1 MLDKPEKFSHR
12 NSKLTFAAWWAR
24 VENYFK
30 YYETTYVK
38 ETDKI
43 AFIGHRMSGNTE
55 EWYEARAAQ
64 LKQQNKEDD
73 WKSFTS
79 AIETQFSSRFEQHD
93 ALCKIDRIIYD
104 GDIELYIDKM
114 EIANARAELSGVIWR
129 EKLKGGLT
137 RPMKKLS
144 NVGRLPE
151 DDIEFV
157 EVLREVG
164 KNLEDE
170 VKEENRS
177 HRKSP
182 EPKNPKKTPGSKE
195 VKDHNSSHRVNKK
208 TGKKSDKG
216 DRSDKGSSAKKKQ
229 RYKMKDDATKGVNP
243 KLVEKQFKNKDCLTC
258 GKPNHRWFQCRGP
271 IVTTSSRSVA
281 GNKHRIPDS
290 AIKEKEGE
298 KRQHNA
304 KCAKVSARGV
314 GREESPEPCRY
325 MRHIPAW
332 EKKLFEKNSKKESD

>member
-1 MLDKPEKFSHR
+1 VLDKPEKFSGHDA
-12 NSKLTFAAWWAR
+12 KPTFAAWWAH
-24 VENYFK
+24 VGNYFK

-38 ETDKI
+38 EMDKI
-43 AFIGHRMSGNTE
+43 AFVGRRMSENTE
-55 EWYEARAAQ
+55 EWYKERAAQ

-73 WKSFTS
+73 WKSFAS
-79 AIETQFSSRFEQHD
+79 AIETRFSSRFKQRD
-93 ALCKIDRIIYD
+93 ALRKIDRIVYD

-114 EIANARAELSGVIWR
+114 EIANARAGLSGVIWR
-129 EKLKGGLT
+129 EKLKGELT
-137 RPMKKLS
+137 RPMKKKLS
-144 NVGRLPE
+144 NVGQLPE

-195 VKDHNSSHRVNKK
+195 VKDHNSSHQVNKK
-208 TGKKSDKG
+208 PGKKSNKG

-229 RYKMKDDATKGVNP
+229 HYKTKEDATKGVDP
-243 KLVEKQFKNKDCLTC
+243 KLVEKRFKNNNCLVC
-258 GKPNHRWFQCRGP
+258 GKPNHCWFQCRGP

-281 GNKHRIPDS
+281 DNKRRIPDS
-290 AIKEKEGE
+290 TIQEEEGE
-298 KRQHNA
+298 KPQHNS
-304 KCAKVSARGV
+304 KRAKVSACGV
-314 GREESPEPCRY
+314 GREESPEPY
-325 MRHIPAW
+325 
-332 EKKLFEKNSKKESD
+332 